1 MASSRTQS
9 VESVTFGI
17 VDADISFLVEL
28 GEQTRIQKFLG
39 LSIGFS
45 GNLISFSKNTILVK
59 KSQ

>member
-28 GEQTRIQKFLG
+28 GEQTHIQKFLG

-45 GNLISFSKNTILVK
+45 GNLIIFSKNTILVK